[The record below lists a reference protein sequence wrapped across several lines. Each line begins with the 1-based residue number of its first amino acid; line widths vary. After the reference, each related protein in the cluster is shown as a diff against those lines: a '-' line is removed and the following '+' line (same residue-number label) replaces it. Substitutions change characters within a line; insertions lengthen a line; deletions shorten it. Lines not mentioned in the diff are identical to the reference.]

1 MGLFLLLGKEN
12 EKGQLYGQPTLWRIM
27 NKQAVLPGAAVTKSQ

>member
-12 EKGQLYGQPTLWRIM
+12 EDLPLSIQQCLLWRIL
-27 NKQAVLPGAAVTKSQ
+27 NKLAALPGAAVTKI